1 MNFWDMFLSFLFAFI
16 VKDFYDIFI
25 QNHIKKILHKSKF
38 FMRLSGEK
46 FIDINEKGG

>member
-25 QNHIKKILHKSKF
+25 QNHVKKLLHKSKWVVRF
-38 FMRLSGEK
+38 TGDTMVKTIEK
-46 FIDINEKGG
+46 